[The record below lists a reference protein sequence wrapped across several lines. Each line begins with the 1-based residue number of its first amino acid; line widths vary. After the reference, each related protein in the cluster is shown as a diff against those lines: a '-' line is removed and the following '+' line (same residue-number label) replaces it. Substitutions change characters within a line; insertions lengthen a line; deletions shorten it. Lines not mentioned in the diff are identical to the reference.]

1 MNLGLMNHDYIYVRC
16 SQSKNEWSCVQEGSQ
31 LNMSDLL
38 AVVPCNYGKFIYYE
52 KYNTGGKN
60 VLASSSVDT
69 IDLVFT
75 DKWGNVLYGM
85 TDFLVEVTIDFVRLG
100 VKEYKISLSDIKNVL

>member
-1 MNLGLMNHDYIYVRC
+1 M
-16 SQSKNEWSCVQEGSQ
+16 
-31 LNMSDLL
+31 
-38 AVVPCNYGKFIYYE
+38 
-52 KYNTGGKN
+52 
-60 VLASSSVDT
+60 DT

-85 TDFLVEVTIDFVRLG
+85 TDFLVEVTIDFVCLG